1 MTRESVSKRLRRSLS
16 YQRLIPGLA
25 LASGLPAIA
34 VALIL
39 LWVGDFA
46 PRTQWTLSV
55 VVVLVWVSLVIM
67 LRERLIRPL
76 HAVSNMLEALREG
89 DYSLRTRSL
98 GREDALGLILHEVN
112 ELAQTFHDQ
121 RLDAL
126 EASNLL
132 TRVLSV
138 IDVALFSFDEQ
149 DRLRLLNR
157 AGESLLGRPEQE
169 LLGRS
174 AEDLGLAS
182 CLSGVT
188 PRVMDFAIAEGFG
201 RWELR
206 RRSFRWEGRPHRLIV
221 LADLSQ
227 VLREEERVAWQRL
240 IRVLSHEI
248 NNSLTPIKSIA
259 ASLERVLERDAG
271 SPEAVEDL
279 REGLRV
285 IGGRSE
291 ALGRF
296 MSSYARLARLPQP
309 EFTDLEVA
317 DWVAR
322 ITALEARLAVVVEDG
337 PDLTIQADGD
347 QLDQLLINLVEN
359 ATDAALETQGGVRV
373 RWAESEYFVELE
385 VEDDGPGLAQTSNL
399 FVPFFTTKPTG
410 SGIGLALGRQIAE
423 AHGGTLILRNRRDV
437 SGCIA
442 RVRLPKQQGD
452 RPVSVE
458 ALPKALL

>member
-1 MTRESVSKRLRRSLS
+1 MSNRLRRSLS
-16 YQRLIPGLA
+16 YQRLIPSLA

-34 VALIL
+34 VALYL
-39 LWVGDFA
+39 LWTGGFA
-46 PRTQWTLSV
+46 ARTQWTLSV
-55 VVVLVWVSLVIM
+55 VVILVWISLVFM

-89 DYSLRTRSL
+89 DYSLRTRTL

-138 IDVALFSFDEQ
+138 IDVALFSFDEE

-157 AGESLLGRPEQE
+157 AGESLLGRPEAE
-169 LLGRS
+169 LLGHS
-174 AEDLGLAS
+174 AEDLGLAV
-182 CLSGVT
+182 CLSGET

-206 RRSFRWEGRPHRLIV
+206 RRTFRWEGRPHRLVV

-259 ASLERVLERDAG
+259 ASLERLLERDAD
-271 SPEAVEDL
+271 SPEAMDDL
-279 REGLRV
+279 REGLQV

-296 MSSYARLARLPQP
+296 MSSYARLARLPRP
-309 EFTDLEVA
+309 EFRDLGIA
-317 DWVAR
+317 DWVRR
-322 ITALEARLAVVVEDG
+322 IAALEARLTVAIEDG

-359 ATDAALETQGGVRV
+359 ATDAALETEGGVRV
-373 RWAESEYFVELE
+373 RWTETDHFLELE

-423 AHGGTLILRNRRDV
+423 AHGGSLVLRNRPDAG
-437 SGCIA
+437 GCVA
-442 RVRLPKQQGD
+442 RVRLPKQQSE
-452 RPVSVE
+452 RPVTAN
-458 ALPKALL
+458 ALPDSLL

>member
-1 MTRESVSKRLRRSLS
+1 MTQRGLSAWARRGLS
-16 YQRLIPGLA
+16 YQRVIPALA
-25 LASGLPAIA
+25 LASGAPAVA
-34 VALIL
+34 VALAL
-39 LWVGDFA
+39 LWTGEFA
-46 PRTQWTLSV
+46 ARTQWTLSV
-55 VVVLVWVSLVIM
+55 VIILVWVSLIVM

-89 DYSLRTRSL
+89 DYSLRTRSP
-98 GREDALGLILHEVN
+98 GREDALGLILYEVN

-138 IDVALFSFDEQ
+138 IDVALFAFDEEGQ
-149 DRLRLLNR
+149 LRLLNR
-157 AGESLLGRPEQE
+157 AGERLLGRPQAE
-169 LLGRS
+169 LLGRT
-174 AEDLGLAS
+174 AEDLGLAV
-182 CLSGVT
+182 CLTGET
-188 PRVMDFAIAEGFG
+188 PRVMDFAIDDRFG

-206 RRSFRWEGRPHRLIV
+206 RRTFRWDGRPHRLVV

-227 VLREEERVAWQRL
+227 VLREEQRLAWQRL

-259 ASLERVLERDAG
+259 DSLGRLLDREIGDEEVG
-271 SPEAVEDL
+271 DL
-279 REGLRV
+279 RDGLRV

-296 MSSYARLARLPQP
+296 MSSYAQLARLPRP
-309 EFTDLEVA
+309 DRRDVEVA
-317 DWVAR
+317 DWVKRVA
-322 ITALEARLAVVVEDG
+322 ALEARLSVSIEAG
-337 PDLTIQADGD
+337 PDLTIHADGD

-359 ATDAALETQGGVRV
+359 AADAALETGGGVRV
-373 RWAESEYFVELE
+373 RWSEKEHYLELQ
-385 VEDDGPGLAQTSNL
+385 VEDDGPGLAQTANL

-423 AHGGTLILRNRRDV
+423 AHGGTLVLGNRRGTT
-437 SGCIA
+437 GCVA
-442 RVRLPKQQGD
+442 EVRLPKSGTG
-452 RPVSVE
+452 
-458 ALPKALL
+458 LPDAADHPPDDMF